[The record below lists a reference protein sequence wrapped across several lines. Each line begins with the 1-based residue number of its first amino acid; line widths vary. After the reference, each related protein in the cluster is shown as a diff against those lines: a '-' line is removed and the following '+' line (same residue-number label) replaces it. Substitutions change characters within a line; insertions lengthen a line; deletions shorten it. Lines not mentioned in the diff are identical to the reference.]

1 MLLLPM
7 TSIQSQGSDKGIS
20 SYSMLTSKGEKF
32 EYIRLPCGQ
41 NTTDTTQS
49 TFSALYLRSLIATSD
64 GHILANAE
72 GNEVSLESERSIK
85 TIRVVMKLDREFN
98 TIWCKELGP
107 YDYVDVLFETSNG
120 HYLGAGRHYLV
131 LLDLNGNVEWERNY
145 GANNGTMPRF
155 SRDIVEVGNDQ
166 FIVAGD
172 APPTHFVRG
181 DCEGNSCFDSYDS
194 SDLFNIKIDIQGN
207 LIWENYIEYEWAE
220 YANAIAPTPDGGFI
234 IAGTMENPVGDGEL
248 YYVKADSV
256 GNEVW
261 SKALGGWDDW
271 DHYYYSANAIIPTN
285 DGCYVMS
292 GKLNDCGFNF

>member
-1 MLLLPM
+1 
-7 TSIQSQGSDKGIS
+7 
-20 SYSMLTSKGEKF
+20 
-32 EYIRLPCGQ
+32 
-41 NTTDTTQS
+41 
-49 TFSALYLRSLIATSD
+49 
-64 GHILANAE
+64 
-72 GNEVSLESERSIK
+72 
-85 TIRVVMKLDREFN
+85 MKLDREFN

-292 GKLNDCGFNF
+292 GKLNDNTFILKINEFGDILWQREVEMDGRQWMKSMAKTMDGNFVLVGTMERGAVLETTRDL